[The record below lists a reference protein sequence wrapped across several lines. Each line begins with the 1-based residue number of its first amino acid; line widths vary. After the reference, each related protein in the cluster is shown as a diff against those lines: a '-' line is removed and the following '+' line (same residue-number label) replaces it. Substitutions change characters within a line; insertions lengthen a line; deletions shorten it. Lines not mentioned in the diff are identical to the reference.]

1 MMIDVLLFLLGVH
14 LCTRLI
20 AACYGIVDLG
30 YFWRQYWYRTLG
42 YILLWSS
49 IVVAVGLVATP
60 AHHTAYIAGLAFFAI
75 FHIVIYWVGQLL
87 ARLI

>member
-1 MMIDVLLFLLGVH
+1 MMMDVLLFLLGVH

-20 AACYGIVDLG
+20 AAFYGIVDLW
-30 YFWRQYWYRTLG
+30 YCWRQYWYRPLLN
-42 YILLWSS
+42 ILLWSA
-49 IVVAVGLVATP
+49 IVAAVGLITMP
-60 AHHTAYIAGLAFFAI
+60 AHHTAYIAGLAFFTI